1 MRIADLSG
9 CAAKLDA
16 AMQEF
21 QLARSQAATYWND
34 HASRQLD
41 EHYFTPLE
49 RKCRRALEA
58 LRRLNQV
65 VEKAMRECE

>member
-16 AMQEF
+16 AMQSL
-21 QLARSQAATYWND
+21 QLARSQAAMSWD
-34 HASRQLD
+34 DQALRQLE

-49 RKCRRALEA
+49 AKCRRALDA
-58 LRRLNQV
+58 LRRLNQI